1 MLHATSSSSSYAST
15 PSSLPSELN
24 IKSSMRPESMSR
36 YRRITL
42 DSSSELLDRTNSVRF
57 QWVTHA
63 CLQQPFNVSDRHAV
77 VEIILESQVK
87 KTLLMLHVL
96 RMDSYKL
103 SPVSYSVAVTRGGTS
118 TNRKAPA
125 AAAKVSTQV
134 CIVSSQWDFLPS
146 FPPR

>member
-1 MLHATSSSSSYAST
+1 
-15 PSSLPSELN
+15 
-24 IKSSMRPESMSR
+24 MRPESMSR

-87 KTLLMLHVL
+87 KTLLMLDVL
-96 RMDSYKL
+96 RMDSYK
-103 SPVSYSVAVTRGGTS
+103 YDVTG
-118 TNRKAPA
+118 
-125 AAAKVSTQV
+125 VIL
-134 CIVSSQWDFLPS
+134 CSSDTRW
-146 FPPR
+146 

>member
-87 KTLLMLHVL
+87 KNTIDVACTTHGWLQVVPGVILCSSDTRWYQYKQKSSSCGSKSFHPSLHCLFLVG
-96 RMDSYKL
+96 L
-103 SPVSYSVAVTRGGTS
+103 SS
-118 TNRKAPA
+118 
-125 AAAKVSTQV
+125 
-134 CIVSSQWDFLPS
+134 
-146 FPPR
+146 

>member
-96 RMDSYKL
+96 RMDSYKYDVTGVILCSSDTRWYQYKQKSSSCGSKSFHPSLHCLFLVGL
-103 SPVSYSVAVTRGGTS
+103 SS
-118 TNRKAPA
+118 
-125 AAAKVSTQV
+125 
-134 CIVSSQWDFLPS
+134 
-146 FPPR
+146 